1 VKRRDD
7 AGATGD
13 RLLTVDE
20 AAQLLGLKRSTLYQW
35 AYERRIPT
43 VKLLGRALRFRLST
57 IERLIATS
65 ERPSL
70 RR

>member
-1 VKRRDD
+1 MKRQP
-7 AGATGD
+7 ATAVAGD

-57 IERLIATS
+57 IERLIAES
-65 ERPSL
+65 ERPAL
-70 RR
+70 

>member
-1 VKRRDD
+1 MKRRDD

>member
-1 VKRRDD
+1 MKRQPD
-7 AGATGD
+7 AGAAGD

-57 IERLIATS
+57 IERLITAS
-65 ERPSL
+65 ERPAL

>member
-1 VKRRDD
+1 MKRQL
-7 AGATGD
+7 AAAVTSD

-43 VKLLGRALRFRLST
+43 VKLLGRALRFRQST
-57 IERLIATS
+57 IEQLIVDS
-65 ERPSL
+65 ERPAL
-70 RR
+70 

>member
-1 VKRRDD
+1 MKRRPDTD
-7 AGATGD
+7 AAGD

-57 IERLIATS
+57 IEQLIAAS
-65 ERPSL
+65 ERPAL